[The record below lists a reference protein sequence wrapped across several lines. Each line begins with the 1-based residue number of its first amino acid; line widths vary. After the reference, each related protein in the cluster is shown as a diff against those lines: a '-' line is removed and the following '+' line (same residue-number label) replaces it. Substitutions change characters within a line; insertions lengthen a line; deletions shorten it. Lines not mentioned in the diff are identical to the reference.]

1 MAKEHLSQSQIDG
14 VQYRRAKLWQ
24 IILVACNALN
34 GMAIYS
40 LIGQASYAASIGF
53 GISTLIVGG
62 LLTFTRIFD
71 AITDPLL
78 AFLYDRVNTRWG
90 KIRPLML
97 LGWAIQSLGIMAMFS
112 WAASKGFGIP
122 MFLITYMIYVIGY
135 TIVNMTAQT
144 LPALLTNDPK
154 QRPTVGVWQTVFN
167 YLVPMAFT
175 IILNTVLLPKYG
187 QITVTEAGGYAVN
200 YSQAYLTAAAT
211 VTVLVSLVGVI
222 LCCIGI
228 SAYDKPENFEGTNK
242 SGERL
247 KWKDMWAVL
256 SKNKPLQAYII
267 AASSDKIAQQAGSA
281 AIVGTMLSGIL
292 IGNMTIA
299 TYLSVGGMLPSIIF
313 AIIGARF
320 CGKHGNKE
328 SIVNWAKY
336 CIYANIVMIAF
347 LTITWFTVGTHSIA
361 SLGVT
366 MIVYILLTLV
376 CNGFMMAGTTAGT
389 AFMADVID
397 YELDR
402 SGKYIP
408 AVVSGTYSLVDK
420 IVSSFSALIATA
432 CVALIGYT
440 TTMPQPGDS
449 PTGSIFAVTIF
460 LRYGLAILGW
470 LCTLWAMRKCYL
482 GKAEMVD
489 VQKRI
494 AGKKAALH
502 AQAPAQEQL
511 VEDAVE
517 EIEENTH
524 A

>member
-1 MAKEHLSQSQIDG
+1 MAEHKLTQSEIDG

-24 IILVACNALN
+24 IILVAMNALN
-34 GMAIYS
+34 GMAIYT

-53 GISTLIVGG
+53 GISTLVVGG

-78 AFLYDRVNTRWG
+78 AFLYDRMNTKWG

-97 LGWAIQSLGIMAMFS
+97 LGWAIQSIGIMALFS
-112 WAASKGFGIP
+112 WTASKGFGVV
-122 MFLITYMIYVIGY
+122 MFLVTYMLYVIGY

-144 LPALLTNDPK
+144 IGPLITNDPK
-154 QRPTVGVWQTVFN
+154 QRPTVGVWNTIFN
-167 YLVPMAFT
+167 YIVPMAFT

-187 QITVTEAGGYAVN
+187 EIVVKEGGGYAVN

-222 LCCIGI
+222 CACIGV
-228 SAYDKPENFEGTNK
+228 SAYDKPENFAGTNK
-242 SGERL
+242 SNERL
-247 KWKDMWAVL
+247 KWKDMIAVL
-256 SKNKPLQAYII
+256 AKNKPLQSYII
-267 AASSDKIAQQAGSA
+267 AASSDKIAQQAGGA

-313 AIIGARF
+313 AIIGARY

-328 SIVNWAKY
+328 SIVAWARN
-336 CIYANIVMIAF
+336 CIYANLAIIAF
-347 LTITWFTVGTHSIA
+347 FTIVWYTVGTHTIA
-361 SLGVT
+361 SFGVT
-366 MIVYILLTLV
+366 MILYILLTLV
-376 CNGFMMAGTTAGT
+376 GNGFMMAGTTAGT

-432 CVALIGYT
+432 CVAMIGYT
-440 TTMPQPGDS
+440 TVLPQPGDT
-449 PTGSIFAVTIF
+449 PTGSIFWVTMF

-470 LCTLWAMRKCYL
+470 ICTLLAMKNCKL
-482 GKAEMVD
+482 DKAEMVE

-494 AGKKAALH
+494 EEKKKEAKAA
-502 AQAPAQEQL
+502 EQ
-511 VEDAVE
+511 
-517 EIEENTH
+517 
-524 A
+524 

>member
-1 MAKEHLSQSQIDG
+1 MAREKLSSSEIDG

-24 IILVACNALN
+24 IILVSCNALN
-34 GMAIYS
+34 GMAVYS

-53 GISTLIVGG
+53 GISTLIVGS

-71 AITDPLL
+71 AVTDPLL

-90 KIRPLML
+90 KIRPLMI
-97 LGWAIQSLGIMAMFS
+97 LGWLIQSLGVMAMFS
-112 WAASKGFGIP
+112 WTASKGFGVA
-122 MFLITYMIYVIGY
+122 MFLATYMVYVIGY

-144 LPALLTNDPK
+144 IGPLLTNDPR
-154 QRPTVGVWQTVFN
+154 QRPTVGVWNTVFN

-187 QITVTEAGGYAVN
+187 SFTMNEAGEYVAN

-222 LCCIGI
+222 LVCIGV
-228 SAYDKPENFEGTNK
+228 SSFDKPENFRGTNK
-242 SGERL
+242 TNERL
-247 KWKDMWAVL
+247 KWKDMINVIAH
-256 SKNKPLQAYII
+256 NKPLQAYII
-267 AASSDKIAQQAGSA
+267 SASSDKIAQQASSA
-281 AIVGTMLSGIL
+281 AIVSTMLSGIL

-299 TYLSVGGMLPSIIF
+299 TYLSVGGMLPSIVF
-313 AIIGARF
+313 AIVGARY

-328 SIVNWAKY
+328 SIVAWARY
-336 CIYANIVMIAF
+336 CILANVVMIGF
-347 LTITWFTVGTHSIA
+347 FIVTFFTVGTTSIA
-361 SLGVT
+361 HLGVT
-366 MIVYILLTLV
+366 MVLYILLTLI

-408 AVVSGTYSLVDK
+408 AVVSGTYSLIDK
-420 IVSSFSALIATA
+420 IVSSFSALIATG

-440 TTMPQPGDS
+440 STLPQPGDA
-449 PTGSIFAVTIF
+449 PTAPIFWMTMF
-460 LRYGLAILGW
+460 LRYGLAIIGW
-470 LCTLWAMRKCYL
+470 ICTLLAMRKCKL
-482 GKAEMVD
+482 SKAEMVE

-494 AGKKAALH
+494 AERKQALG
-502 AQAPAQEQL
+502 AEKEDEATLIEQ
-511 VEDAVE
+511 AVE
-517 EIEENTH
+517 EEEE
-524 A
+524 

>member
-1 MAKEHLSQSQIDG
+1 MAKEKLTQSQIDG
-14 VQYRRAKLWQ
+14 VEYRRAKLWQ
-24 IILVACNALN
+24 IILVAMNALN
-34 GMAIYS
+34 GMAIYT

-62 LLTFTRIFD
+62 LLTFTRVFD
-71 AITDPLL
+71 AITDPML

-97 LGWAIQSLGIMAMFS
+97 LGWAVQSLGIMCMFS
-112 WAASKGFGIP
+112 WTASKGFGIG
-122 MFLITYMIYVIGY
+122 MFLVTYMLYVIGY

-144 LPALLTNDPK
+144 IGPLITNDPK
-154 QRPTVGVWQTVFN
+154 QRPTVGVWNTVFN
-167 YLVPMAFT
+167 YIVPMAFT

-187 QITVTEAGGYAVN
+187 QIVVTEAGGYSVN

-211 VTVLVSLVGVI
+211 VTVIVSLVGVI
-222 LCCIGI
+222 LCCIGV
-228 SAYDKPENFEGTNK
+228 SQYDKPENFRGTNK
-242 SGERL
+242 TNERL
-247 KWKDMWAVL
+247 KFKDMWNVL
-256 SKNKPLQAYII
+256 SKNKPLQSYII
-267 AASSDKIAQQAGSA
+267 AASSDKIAQQAGGA

-313 AIIGARF
+313 AIIGARY

-328 SIVNWAKY
+328 AIVTWARN
-336 CIYANIVMIAF
+336 CIFANLAMIAF
-347 LTITWFTVGTHSIA
+347 FAVVWYTVGTHTIA
-361 SLGVT
+361 SFGIT
-366 MIVYILLTLV
+366 MILYILLTLV
-376 CNGFMMAGTTAGT
+376 GNGFMMAGTTAGA

-420 IVSSFSALIATA
+420 IVSSFSALIATG

-440 TTMPQPGDS
+440 ETLPQPGDT
-449 PTGSIFAVTIF
+449 PTGSIFWVSMF

-470 LCTLWAMRKCYL
+470 ICTLWAMRSCKL
-482 GKAEMVD
+482 DKAEMVE

-494 AGKKAALH
+494 EEKKNELKEAA
-502 AQAPAQEQL
+502 
-511 VEDAVE
+511 
-517 EIEENTH
+517 EN

>member
-1 MAKEHLSQSQIDG
+1 MAKEKLTASQIDG

-78 AFLYDRVNTRWG
+78 AFLYDRVNTPWG

-97 LGWAIQSLGIMAMFS
+97 LGWLIQSLGIMAMFS
-112 WAASKGFGIP
+112 WTASKGFGIP
-122 MFLITYMIYVIGY
+122 MFLITYMVYVIGY

-187 QITVTEAGGYAVN
+187 EITMTEAGGYAVN
-200 YSQAYLTAAAT
+200 YSQAYLTAAAPFT
-211 VTVLVSLVGVI
+211 VIVSLVGVI
-222 LCCIGI
+222 LVCIGI

-313 AIIGARF
+313 AIVGAKY

-336 CIYANIVMIAF
+336 CIYANLAIIAF
-347 LTITWFTVGTHSIA
+347 FTVTWYTVGTGTIA
-361 SLGVT
+361 HLGVT
-366 MIVYILLTLV
+366 MVLYILLTLV
-376 CNGFMMAGTTAGT
+376 CNGFMMAGTTANT
-389 AFMADVID
+389 AFMADIID
-397 YELDR
+397 YELTAAA
-402 SGKYIP
+402 STSPPSSP
-408 AVVSGTYSLVDK
+408 AP
-420 IVSSFSALIATA
+420 TA
-432 CVALIGYT
+432 
-440 TTMPQPGDS
+440 
-449 PTGSIFAVTIF
+449 
-460 LRYGLAILGW
+460 
-470 LCTLWAMRKCYL
+470 
-482 GKAEMVD
+482 
-489 VQKRI
+489 
-494 AGKKAALH
+494 
-502 AQAPAQEQL
+502 
-511 VEDAVE
+511 
-517 EIEENTH
+517 
-524 A
+524 